1 MNFISGLIHS
11 SYSNVIVII
20 LHSII
25 SIIIARSLG
34 PEKLGSY
41 TLFLTSINILLLIS
55 KTGISDVSLH
65 FYKVGKKNKN
75 LFGVILVSIAI
86 PIVLVCFLATAY
98 YNSHFARDF
107 FNGLNSKTFA
117 IGMILV
123 PLMFFHSI
131 IIRIIQINGD
141 IRFYN
146 YVNII
151 FRLSWFF
158 AVMICFLVNRIT
170 VFNCFL
176 AILTS
181 YLFSLSFAIIL
192 RRKFYNFDKIVFK
205 KSFFLKVLKSGF
217 LVQIATLAVFLTEK
231 VSVLFINHYFT
242 LKDIGIYSVASQ
254 FFTLLLFIPSTIR
267 QVQIGWIKTNQ
278 NDYNKINEK
287 TIFLLKSCSLLL
299 FFMVLANIIAAPLI
313 IDLIFGESFI
323 DALLL
328 IPFLSIV
335 AIFKAHNAILG
346 PYFLFHNKNH
356 VLLKSSSYSLFISI
370 IFYPAFIMYHG
381 IIGVPIAMCFSFF
394 TSSFYQIIQFKNMAN
409 ISSWSKFMFNKSDIN
424 KIKQYLKYKPFR
436 K

>member
-267 QVQIGWIKTNQ
+267 QVQIGWIKINQ
-278 NDYNKINEK
+278 KDNRKINENSM
-287 TIFLLKSCSLLL
+287 FLLKSCSLLL
-299 FFMVLANIIAAPLI
+299 SMMVIINIIVGPVV
-313 IDLIFGESFI
+313 IDLIFGVNYM
-323 DALLL
+323 DAYILVPLL
-328 IPFLSIV
+328 SV
-335 AIFKAHNAILG
+335 AAFFKAHGSILG
-346 PYFLFHNKNH
+346 PYFLFYNKNY
-356 VLLKSSSYSLFISI
+356 VLSKSSLYSLFITAISI
-370 IFYPAFIMYHG
+370 PLLIKFFG
-381 IIGVPIAMCFSFF
+381 IIGVPIGMCFAFIV
-394 TSSFYQIIQFKNMAN
+394 SSLYQIIQFKNMAK
-409 ISSWSKFMFNKSDIN
+409 ISGYSKFIIN
-424 KIKQYLKYKPFR
+424 KNDIMRIKGYMSF
-436 K
+436 